1 MRLDKLLSTLHY
13 GSRKE
18 LKEDIKQGYITV
30 NGTVITQPNYHI
42 DPVRD
47 AIFYHGEQVFYND
60 SIIIM
65 MHKPQGVVS
74 ANHDTDHKTVIELLD
89 EKYQRLDVH
98 VAGRLDIDTE
108 GLLLLTNDGTI
119 IHKLIHAKKRIEKVY
134 EVTTENPI
142 NNIEDLHKPMTLLD
156 GNNHPYQPQSPR
168 IVAHQENTVTIA
180 ITEGKFHQVK
190 RMFKAIGHTVIY
202 LKRIRIHT
210 VQLDSDLSVGD
221 YRVLTE
227 SEKEQLLNTL

>member
-18 LKEDIKQGYITV
+18 VKEDIKHGYIRV
-30 NGTVITQPNYHI
+30 NDAIVSQPDYHI
-42 DPVRD
+42 DPNHD
-47 AIFYHGEQVFYND
+47 KISYHNEIIYFNN

-74 ANHDTDHKTVIELLD
+74 ANHDNVHQTVMDLLD

-108 GLLLLTNDGTI
+108 GLLLLTNDGNI
-119 IHKLIHAKKRIEKVY
+119 IHKLIHAKKHIEKVY
-134 EVTTENPI
+134 EVTTKNTI
-142 NNIEDLHKPMTLLD
+142 SNIEDLRKPMTLLD
-156 GNNHPYQPQSPR
+156 GNNKPYQPKSPR
-168 IVAHQENTVTIA
+168 IITHQNNTATIA

-190 RMFKAIGHTVIY
+190 RMFNAIGHTVVY
-202 LKRIRIHT
+202 LKRTRIHT
-210 VQLDSDLSVGD
+210 LKLDPNLSAGE
-221 YRVLTE
+221 YRVLTD
-227 SEKEQLLNTL
+227 SERAQLLDV

>member
-18 LKEDIKQGYITV
+18 IKDDVKKGYITV
-30 NGTVITQPNYHI
+30 NGSVIKQPNYHVN
-42 DPVRD
+42 PNRD
-47 AIFYHGEQVFYND
+47 IIRYKDETIFYND

-65 MHKPQGVVS
+65 MNKPKGYVS
-74 ANHDTDHKTVIELLD
+74 ANHDKDHPTVIDLLE

-119 IHKLIHAKKRIEKVY
+119 IHKLIHAKKDIEKVY
-134 EVTTENPI
+134 EVTTKDPI
-142 NNIEDLHKPMTLLD
+142 MNIDDLLKPMTLLD
-156 GNNHPYQPQSPR
+156 GNNQPYQPKIPKIIDYQANHAS
-168 IVAHQENTVTIA
+168 IA

-190 RMFKAIGHTVIY
+190 RMFEAIGHKVIY
-202 LKRIRIHT
+202 LKRTRIHT
-210 VQLDSDLSVGD
+210 VQLDPNLSIGD
-221 YRVLTE
+221 YRIL
-227 SEKEQLLNTL
+227 SKKEREDLLNAL

>member
-1 MRLDKLLSTLHY
+1 MRVDKLLSTLHY

-18 LKEDIKQGYITV
+18 LKDDIKQGYITV
-30 NGTVITQPNYHI
+30 NGSVITQPNYHV
-42 DPVRD
+42 DPLHDIVC
-47 AIFYHGEQVFYND
+47 YHGETVFYDD

-119 IHKLIHAKKRIEKVY
+119 IHKLIHAKKHIEKVY
-134 EVTTENPI
+134 EVTTEKPI
-142 NNIEDLHKPMTLLD
+142 DNIEDLHKPMTLLD
-156 GNNHPYQPQSPR
+156 GNNQPYQPQSPR
-168 IVAHQENTVTIA
+168 IITHQGNTAIIA

-190 RMFKAIGHTVIY
+190 RMFKAIGHTVTY
-202 LKRIRIHT
+202 LKRTRIHT

-227 SEKEQLLNTL
+227 LEKENLLKAL